1 MLINITSIAAHPVK
15 RQHQPHSR
23 PHHPHRSQQMLF
35 DEMDALR
42 RERDE
47 AIAERDQAS
56 TFLNSTRLSPC
67 TVTDDDFTLDWRFNQ
82 TTFRIDERR

>member
-1 MLINITSIAAHPVK
+1 
-15 RQHQPHSR
+15 
-23 PHHPHRSQQMLF
+23 MLF

-67 TVTDDDFTLDWRFNQ
+67 TVTDDDEKILHWM
-82 TTFRIDERR
+82 IRRRSA

>member
-1 MLINITSIAAHPVK
+1 
-15 RQHQPHSR
+15 
-23 PHHPHRSQQMLF
+23 MLF

-67 TVTDDDFTLDWRFNQ
+67 TVTDDDEKILHWTGGSIRRRFA
-82 TTFRIDERR
+82 